1 MAGQRNTGIDSLR
14 MISAYMVLVLHILG
28 QGGLLAALPSH
39 SLRYK
44 AAWVLEIA
52 CYCAV
57 NCYGLIS
64 GFVGWKSRS
73 GWSGILRTWLQ
84 VLFYTVGAAVI
95 LHVFLPDVVTLD
107 TIRSAFFPVI
117 HKKYW
122 YYTAYF
128 CMSFFVPAMNHL
140 IQTFPRSQLQLLVLS
155 GAVLFSV
162 IPTCTG
168 RDLFST
174 MGGYTVFW
182 LMYLYILGGYLS
194 RYPVSK
200 ASSRNYLVLYLFFVA
215 VTCLH
220 KLYPDFFGPVKG
232 MPLLEYTSPTILGC
246 AVCLL
251 VFLSHC
257 DFPKCLQSVIRFAAP
272 LSFGVYLL
280 HAQGTVYSI
289 FMKNRFGPLG
299 AYHTAV
305 MLLAVLAIAAF
316 WFLLGIAVEYIRQ
329 KLFKR
334 LNISNLCKK
343 LDSLQEKCLSDTK

>member
-1 MAGQRNTGIDSLR
+1 
-14 MISAYMVLVLHILG
+14 MVLVLHILG

-44 AAWVLEIA
+44 AAWALEIA

-64 GFVGWKSRS
+64 GFVGWNSRS
-73 GWSGILRTWLQ
+73 SWSNILRTWLQ

-95 LHVFLPDVVTLD
+95 LHFFIPDVVTLG
-107 TIRSAFFPVI
+107 TIRDAFFPVTKNI
-117 HKKYW
+117 YW

-140 IQTFPRSQLQLLVLS
+140 IQTFPKSQLRFLVIS
-155 GAVLFSV
+155 GAVLLSV
-162 IPTCTG
+162 IPTWICN
-168 RDLFST
+168 DLFFLKD
-174 MGGYTVFW
+174 GYTVCW
-182 LMYLYILGGYLS
+182 LMYLYIVGGYLS
-194 RYPVSK
+194 KYPINKV
-200 ASSRNYLVLYLFFVA
+200 SSRKYIYFYFIFVA

-220 KLYPDFFGPVKG
+220 KLYPDFCGPVKK
-232 MPLLEYTSPTILGC
+232 MPLLEYTSPTILAC

-257 DFPKCLQSVIRFAAP
+257 DFPKLLQSVIHFIAP

-280 HAQGTVYSI
+280 HAQGTVYSNL
-289 FMKNRFGPLG
+289 MKQRFGPLG
-299 AYHTAV
+299 KHHTV
-305 MLLAVLAIAAF
+305 LMILAVLAIAAF

-329 KLFKR
+329 KLFKL
-334 LNISNLCKK
+334 LNVSKICKK
-343 LDSLQEKCLSDTK
+343 LDCLQEKYLSDTK